1 MHANAFGVSF
11 DEDKLEEFLALANE
25 KLNYEGASYSEYKV
39 DFVFEQN
46 EVTPEILLA
55 IGSLS
60 KYWGKGIEECYIAI
74 RNVKITNTSKTLMS
88 ADKNPTLK
96 ILVNSIP
103 CIKFRC
109 KQEEYNTL
117 APNEYTSTIVDIVGK
132 CNLNEWMG
140 NITPQIL
147 IEEYEFKQNLM
158 DF

>member
-11 DEDKLEEFLALANE
+11 DEDKFQQFLNYANE
-25 KLNYEGASYSEYKV
+25 KLDYENCSYSEYEV
-39 DFVFEQN
+39 DFIFEQD
-46 EVTPEILLA
+46 ELTPETILS

-60 KYWGKGIEECYIAI
+60 KYWGKGIEEAYIAI
-74 RNVKITNTSKTLMS
+74 KNVKITNGSKTLMS
-88 ADKNPTLK
+88 ADRNPTLK
-96 ILVNSIP
+96 IIVNSIP

-109 KQEEYNTL
+109 KQDEFNTL
-117 APNEYTSTIVDIVGK
+117 APNEYTSTIVDLVGK

-147 IEEYEFKQNLM
+147 IEEYEFKQNIM